1 MDFLNYW
8 SAIRARLDE
17 EVVYRVPRFFRN
29 LPAEQ
34 IEAVQQV
41 VADGKRIRGCL
52 VYLMSNALG
61 GRTEDAIPRAVAIEC
76 IHAASLILR
85 EPLWILPI
93 PCSSSGSSCTY

>member
-41 VADGKRIRGCL
+41 VADGKRIRRCL
-52 VYLMSNALG
+52 VCLMSNALG
-61 GRTEDAIPRAVAIEC
+61 GRTEGEQTVSTDQ
-76 IHAASLILR
+76 HHKKH
-85 EPLWILPI
+85 
-93 PCSSSGSSCTY
+93 